1 MFEQSIDWSDQIGAS
16 LWWMTWVFALTA
28 AISLLIVALL
38 LRFTTWGR
46 QFWRVSGG
54 YFRGRGALPVWGLLA
69 LLLLSVVASVRL
81 DVLLSYF
88 YNDQSTALQVAFGGV
103 ASGDDAVRQSGV
115 DGFWTAMRLFALLAT
130 VHVIRTMLDIYL
142 MQRFII
148 RWRVWLTG
156 KLTND
161 WLDHRSYYRGRF
173 IDETIDNPD
182 QRIQQDVD
190 IFTTGV
196 GPTPNIPQY
205 GTGSVL
211 LFGAISSVL
220 SVASFGPIL
229 WNLAGPLTLLGVT
242 IPKALFWIATAYVL
256 LATVVAFWIGRPLIR
271 LSFINEARN
280 AAFRYSLVRLRDM
293 AEAVGFYRGE
303 RAERVQLEGRF
314 APLIDNYR
322 HYVRRTIGFT
332 GWNLS
337 ASQAAV
343 PLADIVQAPRMFNGE
358 ITFGEMTQ
366 SGNATSQVLAGL
378 SFFRNAYDSFASFQ
392 AAVIRLDGL
401 VEANNRAR
409 HLPELTTAD
418 STDGSVELDDV
429 EVRTPAGE
437 VLIRPVDLRLEPG
450 QGLVITGQSGS
461 GKTTLLR
468 SLGQLWPFTTGTL
481 RRPGGVNETMFLSQV
496 PYVPLGDLRAVVS
509 YPASPGDIGD
519 DELQRALVKVQLAHL
534 AHRLGEERDW
544 VKVLSPGEQ
553 QRIAFARV
561 LLTRPRAVFM
571 DEATSALDEGLE
583 YTMYSTVRQDLP
595 HLILVSVSHRPS
607 VEQHHEQELALLGGG
622 EWRLDRLAR
631 PV

>member
-1 MFEQSIDWSDQIGAS
+1 MFQQSIDWSDQISAS
-16 LWWMTWVFALTA
+16 LWWITWVFGVTA
-28 AISLLIVALL
+28 AVSLALVAAL

-46 QFWRVSGG
+46 QFWRVSGA
-54 YFRGRGALPVWGLLA
+54 YFTGRASLPVWGLLA
-69 LLLLSVVASVRL
+69 LLLVSVVASVRL

-103 ASGDDAVRQSGV
+103 ASGDEAVKQSGV

-130 VHVIRTMLDIYL
+130 VHVARTMLDIYL

-148 RWRVWLTG
+148 GWRVWLTHR
-156 KLTND
+156 LTRD
-161 WLDHRSYYRGRF
+161 WLNHRSYYRGRF
-173 IDETIDNPD
+173 IDDTIDNPD
-182 QRIQQDVD
+182 QRIQQDID

-229 WNLAGPLTLLGVT
+229 WTLAGPLTLLGVT
-242 IPKALFWIATAYVL
+242 IPKALFWIAIAYVL

-343 PLADIVQAPRMFNGE
+343 PLADIIQAPRMFNGE

-392 AAVIRLDGL
+392 AAIIRLDGL
-401 VEANNRAR
+401 VQANEKAR
-409 HLPELTTAD
+409 ELPELDTAD
-418 STDGSVELDDV
+418 STDGSVSLERV
-429 EVRTPAGE
+429 EVRTPAGD
-437 VLIRPVDLRLEPG
+437 VLIRPVDLRLEQG
-450 QGLVITGQSGS
+450 QGLVITGVSGS

-468 SLGQLWPFTTGTL
+468 SLGQLWPFTSGTL
-481 RRPGGVNETMFLSQV
+481 RRPGGPNETMFLSQV

-509 YPASPGDIGD
+509 YPASPGDIPD
-519 DELQRALVKVQLAHL
+519 ADLQRALTQVQLSHL
-534 AHRLGEERDW
+534 AHRLNEERDW

-553 QRIAFARV
+553 QRVAFARV
-561 LLTRPRAVFM
+561 LLTKPKAVFV
-571 DEATSALDEGLE
+571 DEATAALDEGLE
-583 YTMYSTVRQDLP
+583 FAMYSTVRRELP
-595 HLILVSVSHRPS
+595 DLILVSVSHRPS
-607 VEQHHEQELALLGGG
+607 VEQHHEQELHLLGGG
-622 EWRLDRLAR
+622 QWRLEPLAAS
-631 PV
+631 P